1 MSILIPT
8 SNKPK
13 IIALLRELSR
23 EVIYQHLS
31 KEDQQQVEAQCNW
44 MQSPEAGD
52 VTIRAML
59 TSEPM
64 LSQVTFKFDLIF
76 TPAPIGKGL

>member
-23 EVIYQHLS
+23 EVIYQHL
-31 KEDQQQVEAQCNW
+31 KPADCQAVEQQFSW
-44 MQSPEAGD
+44 MADKASGG
-52 VTIRAML
+52 VTIRAAL
-59 TSEPM
+59 SSEP
-64 LSQVTFKFDLIF
+64 SKATVSFKFDLIF
-76 TPAPIGKGL
+76 TPTPIGPGQ